1 MGCHREN
8 LRIFSTRNWKCV
20 VHNMCKQSCG
30 TAAVRR
36 RCMQPQA
43 FSGNSRDWTAK
54 GCKVPTPLLGGASAI
69 DAPLHVV
76 ARAVTV
82 CGLLISVS
90 YWKIVLHGKKKS
102 DYTWTLPYLEW
113 HKRQDPLYLRAE
125 ARLSK

>member
-1 MGCHREN
+1 
-8 LRIFSTRNWKCV
+8 
-20 VHNMCKQSCG
+20 MCKQSYG
-30 TAAVRR
+30 TTAVRR

-82 CGLLISVS
+82 CGLLISMS
-90 YWKIVLHGKKKS
+90 NWKIVLHGKRKS
-102 DYTWTLPYLEW
+102 DYT
-113 HKRQDPLYLRAE
+113 
-125 ARLSK
+125 